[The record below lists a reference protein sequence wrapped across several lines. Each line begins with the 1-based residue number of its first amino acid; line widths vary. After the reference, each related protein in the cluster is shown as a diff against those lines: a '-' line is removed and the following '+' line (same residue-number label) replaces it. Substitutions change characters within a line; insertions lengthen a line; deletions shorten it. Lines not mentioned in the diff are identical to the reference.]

1 VSEESSSPRPIF
13 ALSDAVGIVTSI
25 LKLAEDLN
33 QYKDLDVLLDNLLS
47 AARRLVNAD
56 AGAIYLVENERLGF
70 SYVQNDTLFRS
81 TNNKHVYT
89 NASLPIDERSIVGYA
104 ALTGAPLAIDDAYE
118 LPESY
123 PFHFNRSFDQK
134 TGYRTRSILTLPL
147 KSHQAKTI
155 GVLQII
161 NAKNEAGAVSVF
173 SREAQTYLPLLANS
187 AAVAIER
194 SLMTRELILRMM
206 RMAELRDPTETGGHV
221 QRVGSYAA
229 EIYQRWASVRGLPE
243 QEIKHGRDLIRIAAM
258 LHDVGKVG
266 VSDTI
271 LKKKDRL
278 TEEEFSI
285 MKRHTLFGARLFAH
299 STSELDALS
308 REIALNHHE
317 KWDGTGYPGFGAE
330 LDAPGPA
337 QPKKGEEIPIAARI
351 TALADVFD
359 ALCSKRSYK
368 DPWPDERILE
378 YIQAE
383 SGKHFDPDAVR
394 AFLDIFDVVAAIRE
408 KFKEPATAA

>member
-134 TGYRTRSILTLPL
+134 TGYTRPRPSACCRSSTPRTKPAPYPSLAARPKPTSRSLPTARPWP
-147 KSHQAKTI
+147 SS
-155 GVLQII
+155 
-161 NAKNEAGAVSVF
+161 AVS
-173 SREAQTYLPLLANS
+173 
-187 AAVAIER
+187 
-194 SLMTRELILRMM
+194 
-206 RMAELRDPTETGGHV
+206 
-221 QRVGSYAA
+221 
-229 EIYQRWASVRGLPE
+229 
-243 QEIKHGRDLIRIAAM
+243 
-258 LHDVGKVG
+258 
-266 VSDTI
+266 
-271 LKKKDRL
+271 
-278 TEEEFSI
+278 
-285 MKRHTLFGARLFAH
+285 
-299 STSELDALS
+299 
-308 REIALNHHE
+308 
-317 KWDGTGYPGFGAE
+317 
-330 LDAPGPA
+330 
-337 QPKKGEEIPIAARI
+337 
-351 TALADVFD
+351 
-359 ALCSKRSYK
+359 
-368 DPWPDERILE
+368 
-378 YIQAE
+378 
-383 SGKHFDPDAVR
+383 
-394 AFLDIFDVVAAIRE
+394 
-408 KFKEPATAA
+408 